1 MVELFGG
8 GGLPIMRK
16 TGFWT
21 GLGVALGTL
30 FGEEDAEA
38 SLTASADAGFGV
50 SAMV

>member
-21 GLGVALGTL
+21 RFGVALGPL
-30 FGEEDAEA
+30 FAEEGAET
-38 SLTASADAGFGV
+38 SLTASTDAGFGV
-50 SAMV
+50 SAIV